1 LCGDHGTCSNHTCT
15 CDTAWWGKFHI
26 LRRKLQNAKTKI
38 WQYEIMLLE
47 SEIYESL
54 IANKKY
60 LPLFT
65 VIKKA
70 EKTILQF
77 SS

>member
-1 LCGDHGTCSNHTCT
+1 
-15 CDTAWWGKFHI
+15 
-26 LRRKLQNAKTKI
+26 
-38 WQYEIMLLE
+38 MLLE

-65 VIKKA
+65 VNKKA
-70 EKTILQF
+70 EKNILQI
-77 SS
+77 SSLYIKLTPPCSVTCTGIIRAGSMGTTQ

>member
-1 LCGDHGTCSNHTCT
+1 
-15 CDTAWWGKFHI
+15 
-26 LRRKLQNAKTKI
+26 
-38 WQYEIMLLE
+38 MLLE